1 MAYRRSTRRSTRSR
15 RRRTTRRTTRTRR
28 STRTNRV
35 RSTRRLTRRIA
46 NVASVK
52 KQDNMSNWVPTSSVN
67 PGGAGQFGVQ
77 AINPA
82 TGPISFLFCPTA
94 REFDPDRSELDVRN
108 AQTIYARGYKEQT
121 DIRMTGPQPFRW
133 RRICFS
139 GKGVPDKFLASDPT
153 FVKEYYTLLVSP
165 AGYVRQ
171 SNVLPSG
178 AFGIVNSLLFKGT
191 INNDWVTPMNAKP
204 DTDRFVIHSDV
215 THVLNPGNQAGL
227 FKVYNNYYP
236 MNKNLTYG
244 DDEAGTS
251 LSTSPF
257 AAPTRFGMGDYFIYD
272 LFESV
277 NATLD
282 TQLGVRHQGTFYW
295 HEKAA

>member
-1 MAYRRSTRRSTRSR
+1 MAYRRSTRRSTRPR
-15 RRRTTRRTTRTRR
+15 RRRAIRRTTRTRR
-28 STRTNRV
+28 RPRVNRV
-35 RSTRRLTRRIA
+35 RTLTRRIA

-52 KQDNMSNWVPTSSVN
+52 KQDNMSNWIPNSSTS

-77 AINPA
+77 SINPA
-82 TGPISFLFCPTA
+82 AAPVGFLFCPTA
-94 REFDPDRSELDVRN
+94 RDFDPDRSELDVRN
-108 AQTIYARGYKEQT
+108 AQTIYAKGYKEQT
-121 DIRMTGPQPFRW
+121 DIRMAGAQPFRW

-139 GKGVPDKFLASDPT
+139 GKGLPDKFIASDPT
-153 FVKEYYTLLVSP
+153 FVKEYYTLLTSP

-178 AFGIVNSLLFKGT
+178 AFGIVNNLVFKGT
-191 INNDWVTPMNAKP
+191 IGNDWNTPMNAKP
-204 DTDRFVIHSDV
+204 DTERLVIHSDV

-227 FKVYNNYYP
+227 FKVYNQYYR

-251 LSTSPF
+251 TSTIPF
-257 AAPTRFGMGDYFIYD
+257 AAPTRFGMGDFFIYD

-277 NATLD
+277 TSTAD
-282 TQLGVRHQGTFYW
+282 TVLGVRHQGTFYW